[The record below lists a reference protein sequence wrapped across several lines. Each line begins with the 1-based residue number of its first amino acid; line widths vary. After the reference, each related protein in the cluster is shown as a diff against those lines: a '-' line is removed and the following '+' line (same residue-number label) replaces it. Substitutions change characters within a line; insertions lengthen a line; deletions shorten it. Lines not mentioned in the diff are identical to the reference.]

1 MELRHLLMVI
11 NIEGNTKKEN
21 LKEKVNIIGATVLD
35 TRVVLKKEFE
45 KEKANGYQQMETN
58 ILENF

>member
-1 MELRHLLMVI
+1 MVI